1 MCLESVL
8 MPMAAA
14 GLFAMKKGLMEPM
27 MTLVLHLIFG
37 SVLGWV
43 YGRQIGRA
51 EHRWVPRQ
59 GHT

>member
-43 YGRQIGRA
+43 YSRQIGRA
-51 EHRWVPRQ
+51 EHR
-59 GHT
+59 